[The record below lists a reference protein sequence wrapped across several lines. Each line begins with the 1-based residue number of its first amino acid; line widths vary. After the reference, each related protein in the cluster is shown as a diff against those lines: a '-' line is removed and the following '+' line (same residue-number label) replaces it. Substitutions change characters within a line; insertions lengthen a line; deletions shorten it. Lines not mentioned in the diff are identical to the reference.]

1 MPYRGSRMFMAVL
14 LPDEISGLS
23 TLEETP
29 TTAMLSD
36 LLSNMGEPT
45 AVNLQLPKSKIE
57 QTTNLKKNLE
67 SMGIRDLFSDN
78 ADLSGINVKGNL
90 KVSDAVHKRLLLKS
104 TKKEQRL
111 LLFQPL

>member
-23 TLEETP
+23 TLETL

-104 TKKEQRL
+104 TKKEQRPL
-111 LLFQPL
+111 LLEPL

>member
-1 MPYRGSRMFMAVL
+1 MFMAVL

-23 TLEETP
+23 TLETL

-67 SMGIRDLFSDN
+67 SMGNRDLFSDN

-111 LLFQPL
+111 LLLQPL

>member
-23 TLEETP
+23 TLETL

-104 TKKEQRL
+104 TKKEQRPL
-111 LLFQPL
+111 LLQPL